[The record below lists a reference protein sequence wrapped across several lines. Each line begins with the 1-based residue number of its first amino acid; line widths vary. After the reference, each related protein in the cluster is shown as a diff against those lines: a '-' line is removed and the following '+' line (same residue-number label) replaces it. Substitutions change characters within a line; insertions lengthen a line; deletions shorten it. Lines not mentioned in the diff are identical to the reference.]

1 MAKAQTRFVCQQ
13 CGTAYS
19 KWAGR
24 CEACNG
30 WNTLVE
36 EIVQAAPP
44 KSLGK
49 GGFGKGRGPRLVFSG
64 LIGESRE
71 MSRRVSGIAEFDR
84 VCGGGMVPGSALLV
98 GGDPGIGKSTVLL
111 QVLAA
116 LAGGQSGTKLRCAY
130 ISGEES
136 LDQVR
141 LRAARLKVEQAPV
154 ELAASTSVRDIVAT
168 LDHAD
173 GPDIVV
179 IDSIQTMY
187 LDTLDSAPGTVSQVR
202 ASAQELIRLAKERGF
217 CVVLVG
223 HVTKEGVIAGPR
235 VLEHMVDTVLYFEGE
250 RGHQFRILRAVKNRY
265 GPTDEIGVFEMT
277 DRGLAEVPNPS
288 ALFLADRRNK
298 VTGAAVFAGM
308 EGTRPVL
315 VEIQALIAPSNYGT
329 PRRAVVGWDGNRL
342 AMVLAVLEARCGLQI
357 GARDIY
363 LNVAG
368 GLRITE
374 PAADLAVA
382 SALVSALT
390 LEPVPAD
397 TVVFGE
403 IGLSGEI
410 RPVGQSDARLKE
422 AAKLGFT
429 AALTPPR
436 RGRAKERD
444 AEPGIAVREVQH
456 LRQLVALFEERA
468 GETARVLGP
477 AGAHS

>member
-1 MAKAQTRFVCQQ
+1 VAKSQTQFVCQQ
-13 CGTAYS
+13 CGTTYP

-24 CEACNG
+24 CDACSG

-36 EIVQAAPP
+36 EVLAAGPP
-44 KSLGK
+44 KSLAKSGPGK
-49 GGFGKGRGPRLVFSG
+49 GKGHRLAFSA
-64 LIGESRE
+64 LTGESRE
-71 MSRRVSGIAEFDR
+71 MPRRVSGIAEFDR

-98 GGDPGIGKSTVLL
+98 GGDPGIGKSTLLL
-111 QVLAA
+111 QVVAA
-116 LAGGQSGTKLRCAY
+116 LASTQAGKKFRCAY

-141 LRAARLKVEQAPV
+141 LRAARLKVEGAPV
-154 ELAASTSVRDIVAT
+154 ELAASTSIRDIAAA
-168 LDHAD
+168 LDRAD

-187 LDTLDSAPGTVSQVR
+187 LDMLDSAPGTVSQVR

-288 ALFLADRRNK
+288 ALFLADRRNE

-315 VEIQALIAPSNYGT
+315 VEIQALVAPSSYGT

-342 AMVLAVLEARCGLQI
+342 AMVLAVLEARCGVQI

-390 LEPVPAD
+390 MEPVQAD

-403 IGLSGEI
+403 IGLSGEV
-410 RPVGQSDARLKE
+410 RPVSQADARLKE
-422 AAKLGFT
+422 AAKLGFA

-436 RGRAKERD
+436 RGRAGERGTESGL
-444 AEPGIAVREVQH
+444 AIREVQH
-456 LRQLVALFEERA
+456 LRQLVALFEAAPRGAGRA
-468 GETARVLGP
+468 FDP
-477 AGAHS
+477 AGARS